1 MYPKNMPLRLLF
13 CEISLTV
20 CSDYIICKEKSWNCL
35 PLRCFLCWV
44 CDFLWQ
50 AVVSPCTWPPSV
62 WQISSPASFLIYIFC
77 PSGKATV
84 WRLWPLGVVRAQFD
98 PSLYVKSEKGP
109 CTCNC
114 SWNTLRQG
122 LAMFWH
128 IVLGHGRKLAG
139 GETQM
144 LSCELIAKGTR
155 LQTKTTSLVSSC
167 TRCVVLFVCRWLKWA
182 KSGSSGRSQRA
193 QTGVCSSWEQ

>member
-1 MYPKNMPLRLLF
+1 MLLPLLGVWLPVAGCGQPLHLASFSFAYLFSCLLF
-13 CEISLTV
+13 NLRF
-20 CSDYIICKEKSWNCL
+20 L
-35 PLRCFLCWV
+35 PQ
-44 CDFLWQ
+44 WQ
-50 AVVSPCTWPPSV
+50 SYT
-62 WQISSPASFLIYIFC
+62 F
-77 PSGKATV
+77 V
-84 WRLWPLGVVRAQFD
+84 WRLWPLGVVRAELD
-98 PSLYVKSEKGP
+98 PSLSVNSLKGP

-122 LAMFWH
+122 LEMFWY
-128 IVLGHGRKLAG
+128 IVLGRGRKLAG

-167 TRCVVLFVCRWLKWA
+167 TRCVVLFLCWWLKWA